1 MSPTTNV
8 TALNVDL
15 HSHST
20 VSDGTM
26 APADLVSRAHD
37 RGVQLLALTD
47 HDEVRGLAE
56 ARARAEELGLHFVP
70 GVEISVTFAG
80 RTVHIVGLNIDPEHK
95 PLLDGLGFVRSGRM
109 RRAQAMAAALAT
121 AGIDDT
127 LAGALRHVANP
138 ELVSRTHFARH
149 LVERGVASDVRAVFA
164 NYLADGKPGYVP
176 HQWASL
182 AQAVGWINDAGGA
195 AVIAHPG
202 RYRFTETEQW
212 ALIEEFKRLGG
223 AALEVATS
231 NHTAEQ
237 VQSYARLA
245 REFKLEGSRGSDFH
259 GPGESHA
266 ELGAT
271 FELPRDLPAVWD
283 RFV

>member
-1 MSPTTNV
+1 MSVTTNI

-26 APADLVSRAHD
+26 APADLVSRAHE

-47 HDEVRGLAE
+47 HDEVRGLAD
-56 ARARAEELGLHFVP
+56 ARARAEELGLRFVP

-80 RTVHIVGLNIDPEHK
+80 RTVHIVGLNIDSDHQA
-95 PLLDGLGFVRSGRM
+95 LVDGLAFVRSGRM
-109 RRAQAMAAALAT
+109 RRAQAMAAALA
-121 AGIDDT
+121 AGGIDDT

-138 ELVSRTHFARH
+138 DLVSRTHFARH
-149 LVERGVASDVRAVFA
+149 LVERGVASDMRAVFA

-182 AQAVGWINDAGGA
+182 AQAVGWIRDAGGA

-202 RYRFTETEQW
+202 RYRFSDTEQW
-212 ALIEEFKRLGG
+212 ALLDAFKSLGG

-231 NHTAEQ
+231 NHSAEQ
-237 VQSYARLA
+237 VQAYARLA
-245 REFKLEGSRGSDFH
+245 QEFELEGSRGSDFH

-271 FELPRDLPAVWD
+271 FELPRDLRAVWD
-283 RFV
+283 RFA